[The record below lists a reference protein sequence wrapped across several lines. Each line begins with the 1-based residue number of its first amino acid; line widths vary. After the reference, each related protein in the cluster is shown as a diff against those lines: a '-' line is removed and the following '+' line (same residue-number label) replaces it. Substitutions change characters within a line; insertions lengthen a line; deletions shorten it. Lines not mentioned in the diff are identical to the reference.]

1 MSKFVIEAFKNG
13 PIAVTGPV
21 TYINAAGEEQRLERK
36 RVSLC
41 RCGAS
46 ENKPFCD
53 GSHAKVGFT
62 AEPYKVIPDLPQE

>member
-1 MSKFVIEAFKNG
+1 MAKIVIEAFKNG
-13 PIAVTGPV
+13 PIAVTGPA
-21 TYINAAGEEQRLERK
+21 TFINAAGDEQLLDRK

-46 ENKPFCD
+46 ANKPFCD

-62 AEPYKVIPDLPQE
+62 AEAYKLTPELAQE